1 MVVKVVETVD
11 ELWEIHDKLDIP
23 DRPDQYDAVQQWGDA
38 EATPG
43 DSHPSFKEDGEC
55 RIYDGEGHIYQIPK
69 HIWNSPGAPIR
80 HLLLDIC
87 YHCEDLLEP

>member
-1 MVVKVVETVD
+1 MVVKLVETVD
-11 ELWEIHDKLDIP
+11 QLWEIHDKLHIP

-38 EATPG
+38 GEPREV
-43 DSHPSFKEDGEC
+43 HPSFKEDGDC
-55 RIYDGEGHIYQIPK
+55 RIFDGEGHLYQIPK

-87 YHCEDLLEP
+87 YYCEDLLEP